1 MTATETSKLASVMA
15 EVAKSTEN
23 LHSAEDALN
32 SLVRAAKETVPG
44 VHYASITVKH
54 PDGRYDTVAAT
65 DDESVAA
72 DLLQYEYDEG
82 PCVDA
87 AGGYTLLNAID
98 LTSDPR
104 WPRYGPDAAARFG
117 VRSQLAYTMFADQQ
131 TFGGLNLYSK
141 SAGVF
146 DENAL
151 LLAEMFATQGA
162 VAMGHARTFSQLQ
175 DALAT
180 RTVIGQATG
189 LIMERYELD
198 EGRAFAFLTR
208 MSQTGNIKLRD
219 VAEEVVSSANEKMRS
234 KGDS

>member
-1 MTATETSKLASVMA
+1 M
-15 EVAKSTEN
+15 
-23 LHSAEDALN
+23 
-32 SLVRAAKETVPG
+32 
-44 VHYASITVKH
+44 HYASITVKH
-54 PDGRYDTVAAT
+54 PDGRYNTVAAT
-65 DDESVAA
+65 DEKSLAA
-72 DLLQYEYDEG
+72 DNMQYEYREG

-87 AGGYTLLNAID
+87 ACGETRLKSEDIR
-98 LTSDPR
+98 SDSR
-104 WPRYGPDAAARFG
+104 WPRYGPDAAERYG

-141 SAGVF
+141 SMGAF

-151 LLAEMFATQGA
+151 VLAEMFATQGA
-162 VAMGHARTFSQLQ
+162 VAMGHARTFGQLQ

-198 EGRAFAFLTR
+198 EVRAFAFLTR
-208 MSQTGNIKLRD
+208 MSQTGNTKLRD
-219 VAEEVVSSANEKMRS
+219 VAEEVVSSANEKVRS